1 MAAALHFRIV
11 ESFDPQ
17 EFSAAIE
24 QLLVDGWLLHGPM
37 TAFPNQMEE
46 GKVATVRYVQALVK
60 DATPK
65 RKTGFSTSMPQI

>member
-1 MAAALHFRIV
+1 MAAALHYRIA
-11 ESFDPQ
+11 EAFDPQ
-17 EFSAAIE
+17 EFSATIE
-24 QLLVDGWLLHGPM
+24 QLLADGWLLHGPM

-65 RKTGFSTSMPQI
+65 RKTGFSTSIPQV